1 MVNYC
6 SDLYNIQERLDE
18 ELERRTLVVHIFP
31 NAPSCLRLV
40 RALAIEIHEDWVEA
54 IRNLN
59 REDLKEHK
67 TSREKPGTRL
77 LMA

>member
-1 MVNYC
+1 VVNYC

-67 TSREKPGTRL
+67 TSREKPGTRR